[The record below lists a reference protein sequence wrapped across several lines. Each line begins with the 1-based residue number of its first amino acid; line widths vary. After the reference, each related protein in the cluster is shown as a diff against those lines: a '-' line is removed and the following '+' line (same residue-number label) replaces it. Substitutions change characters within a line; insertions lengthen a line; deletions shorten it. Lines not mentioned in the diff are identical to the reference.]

1 MPAILSPTLPLSLRR
16 TALACES
23 SSLPAPCSAW
33 RARASPERDSASLS
47 PWLTHSL
54 LRNLVQLGLERS
66 TLGLGA
72 PNTLPLHDHVPVRD
86 NGTHRPPKTSQLTVI
101 AEADRQPP
109 H

>member
-23 SSLPAPCSAW
+23 SSLPVPCSPW

-72 PNTLPLHDHVPVRD
+72 PNTLPLHVPVRGQRD
-86 NGTHRPPKTSQLTVI
+86 TPA
-101 AEADRQPP
+101 AENQSVDCDRRS
-109 H
+109 